1 MSVFL
6 KKRKA
11 DIDKR
16 KVKIAEASANPTLVK
31 RAKELAKKR
40 EPGGKFSVSDIE
52 AAIRSL
58 SKNKKPD
65 FTQKNKGGLQEG
77 LKKLKAKGLKDGS
90 KDVIKKKKKK
100 KFPDLNK
107 DGKVTF
113 ADVLI
118 GRGVTKASEG
128 IMVQAKGCG
137 MARKKKT
144 KIT

>member
-31 RAKELAKKR
+31 RAKELAKQR
-40 EPGGKFSVSDIE
+40 ESGGKFSVSDIE

-65 FTQKNKGGLQEG
+65 FTQKNKGGLEEG

-90 KDVIKKKKKK
+90 KDVVKKKKKK
-100 KFPDLNK
+100 KFSDLNK

-118 GRGVTKASEG
+118 GRGVIKASKG
-128 IMVQAKGCG
+128 TMVQAKGCG